1 MSGTSLDGVDLCEVA
16 FSKTDS
22 SWEFDIINAE
32 TISYSKEWVKRLKEG
47 HKLSKSEVFR
57 LDQDYTQLLSEIILR
72 FKRKTQNIDVICSHG
87 HTIWHQPQHGFT
99 YQIGNLKLLGQLLKT
114 PVVCDFR
121 TADVQ
126 LGGQGAPLVPIG
138 DRLLFGGYDYCVNIG
153 GFVNVS
159 FEKDGKRIA
168 FDICPANKVLN
179 IYAEQL
185 GFAFD
190 KDGDIAKHGNCNMDL
205 LNQLNALDFYF
216 QQPPKSLGIEWL
228 EKTVMPI
235 LNSFDICI
243 PDKMHTFCHHI
254 AYQVGQV
261 LNQENAKALFTGGG
275 VYNMFLMDLIQK
287 NCSPV
292 HIEVPKPQLIEY
304 KEALIFGLLGVL
316 KTRREI
322 NVLSSVTGAK
332 HDHSSGVIF
341 KNTDKSVGGD
351 GNKF

>member
-1 MSGTSLDGVDLCEVA
+1 MSGTSLDGVDLCEVV
-16 FSKTDS
+16 FSKTKTTWD
-22 SWEFDIINAE
+22 FKIVNAE

-47 HKLSKSEVFR
+47 HHLSKIDI
-57 LDQDYTQLLSEIILR
+57 LTLNQDYTQLLSEIILQ
-72 FKRKTQNIDVICSHG
+72 FKRKTKTIDLICSHG

-99 YQIGNLKLLGQLLKT
+99 YQIGNLKSLAQMLKT
-114 PVVCDFR
+114 PVICDFR

-138 DRLLFGGYDYCVNIG
+138 DRLLFSDFDYCINIG

-179 IYAEQL
+179 TYAEQL

-190 KDGDIAKHGNCNMDL
+190 KDGEIAKQGNCNMDL
-205 LNQLNALDFYF
+205 FNQLNALDFYS

-228 EKTVMPI
+228 EQKVIPI
-235 LNSFDICI
+235 LNSFDMSI
-243 PDKMHTFCHHI
+243 PDKMNTFCHHI
-254 AYQVGQV
+254 AYQVAQV

-275 VYNMFLMDLIQK
+275 VYNLFLMDLIQK
-287 NCSPV
+287 KCAPV
-292 HIEVPKPQLIEY
+292 QIEIPEPQLIEY

-316 KTRREI
+316 KSRHEI

-332 HDHSSGVIF
+332 HDHSSGVVF
-341 KNTDKSVGGD
+341 SD
-351 GNKF
+351 